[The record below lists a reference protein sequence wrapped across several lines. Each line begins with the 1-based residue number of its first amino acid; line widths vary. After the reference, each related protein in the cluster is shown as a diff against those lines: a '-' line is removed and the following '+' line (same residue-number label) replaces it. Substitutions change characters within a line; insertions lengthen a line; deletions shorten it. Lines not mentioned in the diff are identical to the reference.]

1 MNSSSVARPPHP
13 EIRRTGRW
21 TLLAARLCAAA
32 GLWLT
37 LAWPAA
43 QAAKSTPPP
52 PLYSYY
58 AVGSVG
64 QPVGTVAPRI
74 ALRTPAKPSYVLM
87 GGGPDVDEAF
97 RWMIQRAGI
106 TPATGGRLVVIRATG
121 DGAYNPYIYY
131 CNKKGSTACT
141 EFTDGWVGGA
151 ALGLTS
157 VETLVIPSM
166 AAANDPTVNAIVAN
180 ANAVWIAGGDQSH
193 YIKYWKGQALEGTL
207 NRLMTANVPI
217 GGTSAGLAV
226 LGGFDYSALYL
237 SATSEGALADPYH
250 PDITFDPSPLSTTGG
265 FIAPPA
271 FAGTI
276 MDSHLDSRDRMGRLI
291 TFVSRL
297 IKPGRSAG
305 AAFGCPGGVLANS
318 TARGIGIGVEA
329 ALLVEGAPSGPGF
342 KARRVTNIS
351 TRSESAVY
359 FVNVTLGP
367 TQCVAGR
374 PLETPS
380 SSVQIFKL
388 ADSDTEIE
396 LDTLAPLNVYKSVY
410 ATGGQIL
417 PFDPY

>member
-1 MNSSSVARPPHP
+1 MSPSTGVQSCRPALP
-13 EIRRTGRW
+13 RASRW
-21 TLLAARLCAAA
+21 AGLAAGLCAAA
-32 GLWLT
+32 GLWLS
-37 LAWPAA
+37 LAAAPAR
-43 QAAKSTPPP
+43 AAKAADPA

-74 ALRTPAKPSYVLM
+74 ALRSPAKPSYVLM

-106 TPATGGRLVVIRATG
+106 TPASGGRLVVIRATG

-131 CNKKGSTACT
+131 CNKKGATNCA

-157 VETLVIPSM
+157 VETLVIPSA

-193 YIKYWKGQALEGTL
+193 YIKYWKGQALEATL
-207 NRLMTANVPI
+207 TRLMSANVPI

-226 LGGFDYSALYL
+226 MGGFDYSALYL
-237 SATSEGALADPYH
+237 SATSAGALADPYH
-250 PDITFDPSPLSTTGG
+250 PDITFDPNPLSTTGG

-271 FAGTI
+271 FSGTI

-305 AAFGCPGGVLANS
+305 ASFGCPGGVLSNS
-318 TARGIGIGVEA
+318 TARGIGIGVET

-342 KARRVTNIS
+342 KARRVTNVS
-351 TRSESAVY
+351 TRTESAVY

-367 TQCVAGR
+367 TLCAAGR
-374 PLETPS
+374 PLETPT
-380 SSVQIFKL
+380 SSVQIYKL
-388 ADSDTEIE
+388 ADSSVEIE
-396 LDTLAPLNVYKSVY
+396 LDTLAPLNVHKSVY
-410 ATGGQIL
+410 TTGGAIL
-417 PFDPY
+417 PADPY